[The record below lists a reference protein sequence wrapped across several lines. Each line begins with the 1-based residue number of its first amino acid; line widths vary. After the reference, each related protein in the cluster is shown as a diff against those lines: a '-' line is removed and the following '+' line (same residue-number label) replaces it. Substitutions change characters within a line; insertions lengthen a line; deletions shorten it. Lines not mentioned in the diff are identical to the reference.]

1 MEFKIMDVIA
11 WLLIVLFCLVIILL
25 ILGVLMLIYDLICE
39 WFNL

>member
-25 ILGVLMLIYDLICE
+25 ILGVLKLIYDLIQD
-39 WFNL
+39 WFF